1 MKYNGSAIFVWALAL
16 SLVCAR
22 DTQAEPRIV
31 FPELSGNL
39 GKMLSGSVAE
49 HRFTFRNEG
58 DQPLLITDTR
68 ASCGCTQVTPS
79 ERNVPPGES
88 GEILV
93 VFDSHWFSGI
103 VEKHVE
109 VHTNDLRN
117 QVVTLTIEAD
127 VSPVIEVN
135 PRDLDFGVIQMT
147 KTKDTLFNKYIVV
160 KDLIRSG
167 LEVKSVDTNKPF
179 LEAQVEESKD
189 YQIWIKVQLIPGQY
203 RGFFQ
208 GLVKITTNS
217 GAYPTL
223 FAIARGEV
231 QD

>member
-1 MKYNGSAIFVWALAL
+1 MAF
-16 SLVCAR
+16 SLVFAP

-39 GKMLSGSVAE
+39 GKMLSGSFAE
-49 HRFTFRNEG
+49 HRFAFRNEG
-58 DQPLLITDTR
+58 DQLLLITDTK

-79 ERNVPPGES
+79 ERNVPPGKS

-93 VFDSHWFSGI
+93 VFDSHWFSGM

-109 VHTNDLRN
+109 VHTNDPRN
-117 QVVTLTIEAD
+117 PVVTLTLEAD

-147 KTKDTLFNKYIVV
+147 KTKDTLFSKHIVV

-167 LEVKSVDTNKPF
+167 LEVKSLNTNKPF
-179 LEAQVEESKD
+179 LKAQVEESND
-189 YQIWIKVQLIPGQY
+189 YQVWIKVQLIPGKY

-208 GLVKITTNS
+208 GLVKISTNS
-217 GAYPTL
+217 DAYPTL
-223 FAIARGEV
+223 YVITRGEV